1 MKEWA
6 NVPGFGDEDSEDYKY
21 LSEKAK
27 EHEDEDGKFKV
38 ELKEKI
44 VECLGMI
51 RNSKASY

>member
-6 NVPGFGDEDSEDYKY
+6 EVPDFGDENSEDYKH

-27 EHEDEDGKFKV
+27 EHEDEDGKFKA
-38 ELKEKI
+38 ELKLKI
-44 VECLGMI
+44 AECLGMI